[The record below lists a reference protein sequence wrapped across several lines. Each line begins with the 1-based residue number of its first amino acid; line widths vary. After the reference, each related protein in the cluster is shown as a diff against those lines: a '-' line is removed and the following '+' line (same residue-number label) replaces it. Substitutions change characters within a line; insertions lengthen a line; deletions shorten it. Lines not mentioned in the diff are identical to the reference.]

1 MTIAAKHLDP
11 IVGVDVHIILI
22 PTPAGP
28 VPTPIPNP
36 YVGMVFDPFDYLP
49 FLGATV
55 YINGLPRAQAGTGG
69 IALVPHLPLG
79 GPFGPP
85 PPTNESEV
93 FMGSSTVAVD
103 GDAQS
108 HLGLPVLSC
117 QSVGMPPPF
126 RPKGS
131 PPKSMVLPTS
141 LVLSIPMGPPVLI
154 GGPPTISLM
163 ALGFRVGLAGL
174 GRLGAMIRRA
184 QRGAGR
190 FGRAM
195 RALTVRFRRA
205 GDALA
210 NVLRLGPRAR
220 NRINRAICTVTGHP
234 VDVATGKVFTE
245 KVDFEVP
252 S

>member
-28 VPTPIPNP
+28 VPTPIPTP
-36 YVGMVFDPFDYLP
+36 YVGMVFDPVDYLP
-49 FLGATV
+49 FIGATV

-93 FMGSSTVAVD
+93 FMGSSSVAVD

-117 QSVGMPPPF
+117 QSIGMPTGAHGMG
-126 RPKGS
+126 GS
-131 PPKSMVLPTS
+131 QDYQLFPS
-141 LVLSIPMGPPVLI
+141 LRRRGDC
-154 GGPPTISLM
+154 
-163 ALGFRVGLAGL
+163 GL
-174 GRLGAMIRRA
+174 
-184 QRGAGR
+184 
-190 FGRAM
+190 
-195 RALTVRFRRA
+195 
-205 GDALA
+205 
-210 NVLRLGPRAR
+210 
-220 NRINRAICTVTGHP
+220 
-234 VDVATGKVFTE
+234 
-245 KVDFEVP
+245 
-252 S
+252 